1 MGMQWHTGST
11 RLDFDD
17 IGLRTAYQ
25 PRHAA
30 SKRHQQSRAS
40 LQSRGIVAG
49 EAGLDAARTKGYAHH
64 QAAASC
70 PSYGFSPVSV
80 RQLLLDRAANLVRLH
95 SRRHDGGGQLS
106 QQTWA

>member
-1 MGMQWHTGST
+1 MQWHLGST

-17 IGLRTAYQ
+17 IGLRAAYQ

-40 LQSRGIVAG
+40 VQWRASVAG
-49 EAGLDAARTKGYAHH
+49 EAGLDAARAQSYAHH

-70 PSYGFSPVSV
+70 QSYGFAPVSI
-80 RQLLLDRAANLVRLH
+80 RQLLRDRAATLIRVRY
-95 SRRHDGGGQLS
+95 RRQDGGELS
-106 QQTWA
+106 LQRWA